1 MNLVFNSVSE
11 VWART
16 FLQYIDSSIQ
26 AGKAYMLHEKDNI
39 AVMAVH
45 MADSAVEAFKAR
57 MALFSGSG
65 TGQPTPQTAN
75 ETEASF
81 SDKLSQH
88 IKDAKPQNVV
98 AVIDQGMARFNQ
110 QADRF
115 VPASKPKPP
124 RM

>member
-1 MNLVFNSVSE
+1 MSLVFNSVSE

-16 FLQYIDSSIQ
+16 FLQYIDSSLQ
-26 AGKAYMLHEKDNI
+26 AGKTYMLHEKDNI

-57 MALFSGSG
+57 MTLFSGSG
-65 TGQPTPQTAN
+65 AGQPLPQTAN
-75 ETEASF
+75 ESEPSF

-98 AVIDQGMARFNQ
+98 AVIDQGMAQFNQ
-110 QADRF
+110 QAERF
-115 VPASKPKPP
+115 VPASKPKVPKV
-124 RM
+124 

>member
-1 MNLVFNSVSE
+1 MNLVSSSVSE

-57 MALFSGSG
+57 LGLFSESGAGQPVHKAANESEALFPN
-65 TGQPTPQTAN
+65 QLNQNIQA
-75 ETEASF
+75 
-81 SDKLSQH
+81 
-88 IKDAKPQNVV
+88 AKPQSFDAILN
-98 AVIDQGMARFNQ
+98 QGMARFNPG
-110 QADRF
+110 AEAF
-115 VPASKPKPP
+115 VPASKPRPP
-124 RM
+124 R